1 MNLREVDFE
10 GMEIRRYL
18 IETRMVRRQLYRQ
31 SVFNMPL
38 RIIKIS
44 ILSPHYRHALMS

>member
-18 IETRMVRRQLYRQ
+18 IETRMVRRQLYLIDV
-31 SVFNMPL
+31 SLASTLGVGM
-38 RIIKIS
+38 
-44 ILSPHYRHALMS
+44 ALCGDLQRGLKQ